1 MSKKKD
7 LLEGRTPEWD
17 RNDWQGRSREQVESN
32 YKMLDIVFV
41 FIAIFTTI
49 AIVYNMVSD
58 M

>member
-7 LLEGRTPEWD
+7 LLEGRTKEWD
-17 RNDWQGRSREQVESN
+17 RNDWQGRRKDQIESN
-32 YKMLDIVFV
+32 YKMMDVVFV
-41 FIAIFTTI
+41 LIAIFATI